1 MQHAQPVDHEL
12 RVFLGVNL
20 RALAQLQVDDV
31 GNLIGDDDHIRC
43 AEAAV
48 HIFGSVDALFHQQ
61 HGALAFSARILNFTD
76 NEGHILIYRFQQL
89 VLVVFGRG
97 PGGALL

>member
-20 RALAQLQVDDV
+20 HALAQLQVNDV
-31 GNLIGDDDHIRC
+31 SHFIGDDDHIRC

-48 HIFGSVDALFHQQ
+48 HILGSVDALFHQK
-61 HGALAFSARILNFTD
+61 HRALAFPACILDFAND
-76 NEGHILIYRFQQL
+76 EGHILIHRFQQL

-97 PGGALL
+97 TGGALL

>member
-1 MQHAQPVDHEL
+1 MQHAQPVDHKL

-20 RALAQLQVDDV
+20 HAFAQLEINDMGYLVS
-31 GNLIGDDDHIRC
+31 DDDHVCRT
-43 AEAAV
+43 EAAV

-61 HGALAFSARILNFTD
+61 HRALAFPARVLDFAD
-76 NEGHILIYRFQQL
+76 DEGYIFIYRFQQL

-97 PGGALL
+97 PSGALL

>member
-12 RVFLGVNL
+12 RVFFGVNL
-20 RALAQLQVDDV
+20 HALAQLQVNDV
-31 GNLIGDDDHIRC
+31 GHFIGDDDHIRC
-43 AEAAV
+43 AEASV
-48 HIFGSVDALFHQQ
+48 HILGSVDALFHQQ
-61 HGALAFSARILNFTD
+61 HGALAFPASVLDFAND
-76 NEGHILIYRFQQL
+76 EGHILVHRFQQL

>member
-12 RVFLGVNL
+12 RVLLGVNL
-20 RALAQLQVDDV
+20 HALAQLQVNNV
-31 GNLIGDDDHIRC
+31 GHFISDDDHIRC
-43 AEAAV
+43 TEAAV
-48 HIFGSVDALFHQQ
+48 HILGSVDALLYQQ
-61 HGALAFSARILNFTD
+61 YGALTFPARILDFAN

-97 PGGALL
+97 AGGALL